1 LEPCVSNEK
10 EITMSVLLITH
21 TYTKTDPK
29 MDTIL
34 GIVKEYKHVQLS
46 EGSYA
51 IETDEKTRTIFNKI
65 LPYLSNNVHLL
76 VVTLIKPFAG
86 PVLAPV
92 SGWLA
97 KHLPED

>member
-1 LEPCVSNEK
+1 
-10 EITMSVLLITH
+10 MSVLLIT
-21 TYTKTDPK
+21 YDYASQGAKTESV
-29 MDTIL
+29 L
-34 GIVKEYKHVQLS
+34 NIVNQYKHIQLA

-65 LPYLSNNVHLL
+65 LPFLSKNVHLL

-92 SGWLA
+92 SEWLT